1 MSILVNA
8 DEHREEILKAAH
20 RRAESTLTA
29 TYGHKAEI
37 NQHARGGGV
46 RTAGSSTNV
55 SIGNQRT
62 MGGNGAAS
70 AASHR
75 GLVKRVKVSGM
86 SGKGKLAT
94 GAALAGA
101 GAFGVAHH
109 RKNVEKSR
117 NATVASGAAGAAA
130 GGAIGAGAGHLL
142 AEASKVGA
150 HSKAG
155 RIMRAKGAVG
165 TGAALGLTAA
175 GTAAGVARLRR
186 KPVEKSAFGVELAK
200 ALGDDNSVRGAVRG
214 DYTPPAVS
222 SAVKAKKI
230 KLALGPAKSA
240 LLAAAKK

>member
-8 DEHREEILKAAH
+8 DEHREEILKAAI
-20 RRAESTLTA
+20 A
-29 TYGHKAEI
+29 
-37 NQHARGGGV
+37 
-46 RTAGSSTNV
+46 
-55 SIGNQRT
+55 
-62 MGGNGAAS
+62 
-70 AASHR
+70 
-75 GLVKRVKVSGM
+75 
-86 SGKGKLAT
+86 
-94 GAALAGA
+94 
-101 GAFGVAHH
+101 
-109 RKNVEKSR
+109 KSR
-117 NATVASGAAGAAA
+117 KATVASGAAGAAA

-186 KPVEKSAFGVELAK
+186 KPVEKSASATAGRAVRDFKRGAQRGVRLAGKGHTHTGQIGSGVAGRPTFSVRSGMPAAGRAGIHAGVLAGNAPTLAAGAAVGAGLEHRKVSKSAFGVELAK